1 MSKADQLRALRE
13 ARSKQRR
20 DPAPKRSD
28 GGGESRPAPKTDARK
43 RVGGTKVVG
52 LLRQTDSSVG
62 RAGPSQG
69 SGRQFESASDLAGV
83 APGPSE
89 ANSVKR
95 GRPRIGE
102 PKSLRS
108 EPWKALGMSER
119 TYRRRLAE
127 QRKEQK

>member
-1 MSKADQLRALRE
+1 MSQRGNVPDNKQALTRNRETNPSTKEKNHASHTNGKNHKVRHANPERRNTGLLIQGENPTQPIEAVGLRADL
-13 ARSKQRR
+13 S
-20 DPAPKRSD
+20 
-28 GGGESRPAPKTDARK
+28 GGAG
-43 RVGGTKVVG
+43 KVAVNE
-52 LLRQTDSSVG
+52 TS
-62 RAGPSQG
+62 
-69 SGRQFESASDLAGV
+69 
-83 APGPSE
+83 
-89 ANSVKR
+89 SVKR